1 MVQLVEQ
8 MLRLHQQINQEN
20 VPNSKKIIQQQIK
33 VTDKQINQ
41 LVYELYDLT
50 DEIIAIIEGY

>member
-20 VPNSKKIIQQQIK
+20 VPSSKKIIQQQIK
-33 VTDKQINQ
+33 VIDKQINQ

-50 DEIIAIIEGY
+50 DEIIALIEG